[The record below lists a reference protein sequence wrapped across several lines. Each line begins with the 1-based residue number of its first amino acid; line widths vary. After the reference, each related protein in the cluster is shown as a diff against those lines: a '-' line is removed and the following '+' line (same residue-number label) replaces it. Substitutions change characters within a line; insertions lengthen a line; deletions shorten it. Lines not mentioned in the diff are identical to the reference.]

1 MGNVYQ
7 RRGSSGAQDDVDAR
21 VGPDGLAELADFE
34 AEGGLLEGPLHGAA
48 AEGAQVAAFFR
59 RRTVGEL
66 GRQFGERR
74 PAADDLLAVARQQ
87 RRRLVRRSEPK
98 KKQKNSN
105 KNQNRFRIA
114 SLVVLFRSPSA
125 TMKKPVKLGT
135 PTRCPHQTRFNS
147 LNVLERNVRHFFRVS
162 IKEKLFQQYAIILHF
177 YFHHGNRVSQS
188 RRALG
193 PTSGATEKNQ

>member
-1 MGNVYQ
+1 M
-7 RRGSSGAQDDVDAR
+7 DAR

-98 KKQKNSN
+98 KKTKKKQQQKPKSFQDRVFSGPIPFTISDDE
-105 KNQNRFRIA
+105 KTSKTRYTHSVSTPDPFQ
-114 SLVVLFRSPSA
+114 LVEC
-125 TMKKPVKLGT
+125 T
-135 PTRCPHQTRFNS
+135 
-147 LNVLERNVRHFFRVS
+147 
-162 IKEKLFQQYAIILHF
+162 
-177 YFHHGNRVSQS
+177 
-188 RRALG
+188 
-193 PTSGATEKNQ
+193 